1 MIDIDDLRLLQVKFE
16 SVRSDYEEE
25 YKELEKL
32 RKQFI
37 RKFPIEKIKA
47 MTKKDYAIGFG
58 AANESF
64 CYWLEVKLMEL
75 GKMKGSYSGKM
86 FGFYYSV
93 ENGNYIALKK
103 FQKEGTIEDAFEN
116 IKKQIYDLLIAGKNN
131 NIDFI
136 RKSDISPMFKGKILT
151 TYFPDLYL
159 NIFSGDHLDHFL
171 DSLLLYYPEKLDI
184 VDKRIMLLDFKKND
198 TVMKHWNNHLFMKFL
213 YFSFGYPAI
222 KKNNIQHELH
232 DYLGLA
238 VEYPDLKDVKP
249 TTIELE
255 IVSGKEIVIKSS
267 KSQTKKID
275 FERENRIKHKLGKR
289 GEEIVLKYE
298 KNFLENNGREDLAR
312 KVNWVS
318 TTDDSLG
325 YDILSYDL
333 DGKKKYI
340 EVKATTSSY
349 TTKIQFYIS
358 NNQFEIAKNLENYH
372 FYIVF
377 KAKEKNPEIW
387 QLKNPMQFLNNGLIL
402 TPTKYNV
409 KINTRNVE

>member
-1 MIDIDDLRLLQVKFE
+1 
-16 SVRSDYEEE
+16 
-25 YKELEKL
+25 
-32 RKQFI
+32 
-37 RKFPIEKIKA
+37 
-47 MTKKDYAIGFG
+47 
-58 AANESF
+58 
-64 CYWLEVKLMEL
+64 
-75 GKMKGSYSGKM
+75 
-86 FGFYYSV
+86 
-93 ENGNYIALKK
+93 
-103 FQKEGTIEDAFEN
+103 
-116 IKKQIYDLLIAGKNN
+116 
-131 NIDFI
+131 
-136 RKSDISPMFKGKILT
+136 
-151 TYFPDLYL
+151 
-159 NIFSGDHLDHFL
+159 
-171 DSLLLYYPEKLDI
+171 
-184 VDKRIMLLDFKKND
+184 
-198 TVMKHWNNHLFMKFL
+198 MKHWNNHLFMKFL